1 MSLSP
6 SAIDRAENKAE
17 NGNHSLVRK
26 KSGFLTAG
34 EAGDLSHIL
43 GIIYAPMNNP
53 FDPHSAKPGQA
64 APPAD
69 PDAPTKPSMNNALPE
84 NLPDSLSDFQAIR
97 ITPPKP
103 SPTNDSP
110 PRDKKPPKRGCG
122 CWLLLVLIL
131 GVLIVYLIFPLRTNI
146 VLLGIDA
153 RAPGE
158 IVGRSDTMILLSMKP
173 VGRSTGLLSIPRDLW
188 VNIPG
193 VGENRINTA
202 HFFAEAAQPGSGPD
216 AVKGVIQ
223 ANFGVEVN
231 YYVRASFDNFK
242 LLIDA
247 MGGVEIDLAESMGG
261 YAAGVHVLDGD
272 QALAFVRD
280 RTSGGDDFSRMRQ
293 TQVLV
298 RGLIQTALV
307 PSRISEWPEMAAMAM
322 GAVETDVPSYMWPR
336 LAMAVLLSL
345 PDGIDGRVISREMVS
360 PFTTS
365 GGAQV
370 LLPRW
375 ELIEPL
381 IVEMF
386 GD

>member
-1 MSLSP
+1 
-6 SAIDRAENKAE
+6 
-17 NGNHSLVRK
+17 
-26 KSGFLTAG
+26 
-34 EAGDLSHIL
+34 
-43 GIIYAPMNNP
+43 
-53 FDPHSAKPGQA
+53 
-64 APPAD
+64 
-69 PDAPTKPSMNNALPE
+69 
-84 NLPDSLSDFQAIR
+84 
-97 ITPPKP
+97 
-103 SPTNDSP
+103 
-110 PRDKKPPKRGCG
+110 
-122 CWLLLVLIL
+122 
-131 GVLIVYLIFPLRTNI
+131 
-146 VLLGIDA
+146 
-153 RAPGE
+153 
-158 IVGRSDTMILLSMKP
+158 
-173 VGRSTGLLSIPRDLW
+173 
-188 VNIPG
+188 
-193 VGENRINTA
+193 
-202 HFFAEAAQPGSGPD
+202 
-216 AVKGVIQ
+216 
-223 ANFGVEVN
+223 
-231 YYVRASFDNFK
+231 
-242 LLIDA
+242 LIDA